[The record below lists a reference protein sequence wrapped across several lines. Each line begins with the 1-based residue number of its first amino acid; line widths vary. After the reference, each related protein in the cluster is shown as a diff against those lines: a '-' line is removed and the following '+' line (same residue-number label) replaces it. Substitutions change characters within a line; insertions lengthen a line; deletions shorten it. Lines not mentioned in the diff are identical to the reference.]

1 MVKIIALLLIPLVIS
16 ACSLASS
23 TESIP
28 DEKSPLEVFLYD
40 AESIS
45 FNRLASPGA
54 SVRLAIEN
62 LDLNRANIN
71 EIIYTTISYS
81 NTNLPSINVLLTSR
95 ISNGSLIIYNHGHD
109 GLPTNNQ
116 SWAVDFIN
124 RALQDGYSFLITS
137 MPLVGLNA
145 PDPAVEYYMI
155 PKGDQGFTSIGKS
168 LLQWPI
174 IHQIYQAI
182 NGSGNFMHFFVD
194 GSVLPAHFLGPNSK
208 PRSYL

>member
-1 MVKIIALLLIPLVIS
+1 MEIK
-16 ACSLASS
+16 
-23 TESIP
+23 
-28 DEKSPLEVFLYD
+28 EK
-40 AESIS
+40 
-45 FNRLASPGA
+45 
-54 SVRLAIEN
+54 
-62 LDLNRANIN
+62 LDLIMKKLDDIDNKLNILSERQETN
-71 EIIYTTISYS
+71 DNKINNLENSCSKMNNHINFVEDTYNTLKAPLSFVKHNVERLMGS
-81 NTNLPSINVLLTSR
+81 NYQATNLPSINVLLTSR
-95 ISNGSLIIYNHGHD
+95 IPNRSLIIYNHGHD